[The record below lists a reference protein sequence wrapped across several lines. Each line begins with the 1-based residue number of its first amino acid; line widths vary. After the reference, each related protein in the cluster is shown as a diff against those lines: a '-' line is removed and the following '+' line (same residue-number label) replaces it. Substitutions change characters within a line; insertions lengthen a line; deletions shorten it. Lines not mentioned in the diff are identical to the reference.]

1 MVDSMMKAFRQR
13 WQAVEEV
20 ERQEQ
25 RIASTATRWQQLN
38 AILRLAIGLGLWP
51 RQEDGSE
58 IEVRERWVRLKG
70 AE

>member
-1 MVDSMMKAFRQR
+1 MVDFIMKAFRQR
-13 WQAVEEV
+13 WQAVEEI
-20 ERQEQ
+20 EQQEQ

-70 AE
+70 AG

>member
-1 MVDSMMKAFRQR
+1 MVDSRMKAYRQQ

-25 RIASTATRWQQLN
+25 RAASIATRWQQLN
-38 AILRLAIGLGLWP
+38 AILRLAIGMGLWP

-70 AE
+70 AG

>member
-1 MVDSMMKAFRQR
+1 MKAYRQQ

-25 RIASTATRWQQLN
+25 RAASIATRWQQLN
-38 AILRLAIGLGLWP
+38 AILRLAIGMGLWP

-70 AE
+70 AG

>member
-1 MVDSMMKAFRQR
+1 MVDSRMKAYRQQ

-25 RIASTATRWQQLN
+25 RAALIATRWQQLN

-51 RQEDGSE
+51 GQDDGSE
-58 IEVRERWVRLKG
+58 IIVRERWARLKG
-70 AE
+70 AG